1 MPTRFSELSYTEFL
15 RLGLKVMDATAVT
28 LCMENSLPI
37 MVFNM
42 MGTGNIQR
50 ALSGELIGTLV
61 H

>member
-1 MPTRFSELSYTEFL
+1 MVR
-15 RLGLKVMDATAVT
+15 DATAVT
-28 LCMENSLPI
+28 LCRENSLPI

-42 MGTGNIQR
+42 TVPGNVQR